1 MIAID
6 RGSGGVPSDDPVRVP
21 ITVDSGVQ
29 QVHVH
34 EILRVRDRI
43 RPRSEVA
50 LGQVPVGD
58 ARGAHDALVDVSALV
73 VSSRVQARVRPA

>member
-1 MIAID
+1 MTA
-6 RGSGGVPSDDPVRVP
+6 DDPVRVP

-34 EILRVRDRI
+34 EILRVGDGV

-58 ARGAHDALVDVSALV
+58 TRGVHDALVDVSALV
-73 VSSRVQARVRPA
+73 VSSRVQA